1 MGSKKYSQ
9 SQVEVKEYHEI
20 VQTPEGNSTDR
31 RRKMPL
37 G

>member
-9 SQVEVKEYHEI
+9 SQVEEKENHEK
-20 VQTPEGNSTDR
+20 VQAPEGNSTDR